1 MTVGYARVSTSDQNI
16 ETQIELLKENGCEK
30 IFFGHRKWGS

>member
-16 ETQIELLKENGCEK
+16 FMQVELLKE
-30 IFFGHRKWGS
+30 GSVDETENIAR